1 MLTTPLKDRTKKEET
16 TKMKRLII
24 ATIPLLLL
32 ALLLIPLTA
41 SAASGVYVKDK
52 TGDDWVGDTWQ
63 VDVYPG
69 ESKSTILT
77 LHNPSGS
84 SLATTVSIT
93 PASLDNGNLVFELNK
108 HYFTISGGKYA
119 EVILSV
125 TASNSATP
133 GNYTTALKIKS
144 EVPPSGPGGGGGGG
158 GGSCSLKIDMLGD
171 ITNVRMSCS
180 TDKTLEAATASS
192 TDNICLLEIDS
203 FTVVICDDTGE
214 APAGLIIKLA
224 EELPPVMSGVVI
236 IGPVYNFTSNYR
248 TSACGQPKHQCSGV
262 AFSKDAILTLGYDSL
277 PEGVTDL
284 MIARYSGN
292 GWIGPSCP
300 VDYESNTI
308 TTSISHITPGMFA
321 IIGAIAPPVPVF
333 SVSTL
338 AIAPDQPMPNESV
351 TICVFASNTGEAVGD
366 YPVMLEINGIKETEK
381 IVSIAPGGRQLVCF
395 NVTREDAREY
405 VVCVNGLCDVFFVE
419 TPQVARFNTWLVIGL
434 VMAAIAIIIAIV
446 LVIRRERARR

>member
-1 MLTTPLKDRTKKEET
+1 
-16 TKMKRLII
+16 MKRLIM
-24 ATIPLLLL
+24 ATILL

-41 SAASGVYVKDK
+41 SAASGVYVVDK
-52 TGDDWVGDTWQ
+52 TGDGAWVGDTWQ

-77 LHNPSGS
+77 LRNPSSS
-84 SLATTVSIT
+84 SLAVTVSVT

-133 GNYTTALKIKS
+133 GNYTTELKIKS
-144 EVPPSGPGGGGGGG
+144 EVPPASPGGGGGGG

-180 TDKTLEAATASS
+180 TDKTLEAATASDP
-192 TDNICLLEIDS
+192 DNICLLEIDS

-236 IGPVYNFTSNYR
+236 IGPVYNFMSNYR

-262 AFSKDAILTLGYDSL
+262 AFSKDATLTLGYDSL

-292 GWIGPSCP
+292 GWIGSSCP
-300 VDYESNTI
+300 VDYASNTI

-321 IIGAIAPPVPVF
+321 IIGAITPPSALFQLSNLTITPQQVAPGEP
-333 SVSTL
+333 
-338 AIAPDQPMPNESV
+338 V
-351 TICVFASNTGEAVGD
+351 TIAVDVTNIGEAEGN
-366 YPVMLEINGIKETEK
+366 YTITLKINDVKETDRT
-381 IVSIAPGGRQLVCF
+381 VSIAPGGSQVVIF
-395 NVTREDAREY
+395 NVTDGGYPYLSWSEDAREY
-405 VVCVNGLCDVFFVE
+405 VICVNELCDVFFVE
-419 TPQVARFNTWLVIGL
+419 TPQVARFNTWLIIGL
-434 VMAAIAIIIAIV
+434 VMAAIAIIVAIV
-446 LVIRRERARR
+446 LVIRRERTRR